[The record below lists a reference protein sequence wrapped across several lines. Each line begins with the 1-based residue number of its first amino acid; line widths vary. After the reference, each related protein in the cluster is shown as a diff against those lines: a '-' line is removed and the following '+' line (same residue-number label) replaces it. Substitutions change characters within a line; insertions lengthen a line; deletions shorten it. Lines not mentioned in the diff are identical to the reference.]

1 MEDGYLVQTDDQYAV
16 LRLGDITPLKEG
28 AQVLVRLPPRQEP
41 ERTAPKPQNRSIMD
55 SLTGAGLALFAEL
68 RTLRLEIAQS
78 EGLPPY
84 VVFGDKSLADMC
96 LRAPRSVEG
105 MIGVYGMGERKYEKY
120 AARFF
125 AVIEA
130 YRAAHPDAV
139 LSLALPAAEPAP
151 AEGETPRKAAK
162 GPKAAFSLTEETAGQ
177 FRYGDAYTGAE
188 LKAALA
194 EAGGPGMKAPTIK
207 AIEAWLLEQ
216 RLIAMEKLPTSGFYY
231 VPTPAGVDAGLRS
244 AERVSARGTPYAV
257 LQYTPPVQRMIVEHF
272 IVK

>member
-1 MEDGYLVQTDDQYAV
+1 MASAINYRV
-16 LRLGDITPLKEG
+16 LKGNPCDTAIISKPEMSIS
-28 AQVLVRLPPRQEP
+28 VRSEN
-41 ERTAPKPQNRSIMD
+41 TQNDRRMFSD
-55 SLTGAGLALFAEL
+55 F
-68 RTLRLEIAQS
+68 R
-78 EGLPPY
+78 
-84 VVFGDKSLADMC
+84 
-96 LRAPRSVEG
+96 
-105 MIGVYGMGERKYEKY
+105 
-120 AARFF
+120 
-125 AVIEA
+125 
-130 YRAAHPDAV
+130 AV
-139 LSLALPAAEPAP
+139 LSLDPPAAAPAP

-216 RLIAMEKLPTSGFYY
+216 CLIAMEKLPTSGFYY

>member
-1 MEDGYLVQTDDQYAV
+1 MINCVAELRGRFGKAVVFGTLQGANRARLRELGAPGLKSYGTLQALPRDTLDRLLAQLLEDGYLVQTDDQYAV

-41 ERTAPKPQNRSIMD
+41 ERTAPKPQNRSMMD

-120 AARFF
+120 AA
-125 AVIEA
+125 
-130 YRAAHPDAV
+130 
-139 LSLALPAAEPAP
+139 
-151 AEGETPRKAAK
+151 
-162 GPKAAFSLTEETAGQ
+162 
-177 FRYGDAYTGAE
+177 
-188 LKAALA
+188 
-194 EAGGPGMKAPTIK
+194 
-207 AIEAWLLEQ
+207 LLFC
-216 RLIAMEKLPTSGFYY
+216 R
-231 VPTPAGVDAGLRS
+231 
-244 AERVSARGTPYAV
+244 
-257 LQYTPPVQRMIVEHF
+257 H
-272 IVK
+272 

>member
-1 MEDGYLVQTDDQYAV
+1 MIPP
-16 LRLGDITPLKEG
+16 LR
-28 AQVLVRLPPRQEP
+28 R
-41 ERTAPKPQNRSIMD
+41 
-55 SLTGAGLALFAEL
+55 
-68 RTLRLEIAQS
+68 
-78 EGLPPY
+78 
-84 VVFGDKSLADMC
+84 
-96 LRAPRSVEG
+96 
-105 MIGVYGMGERKYEKY
+105 
-120 AARFF
+120 
-125 AVIEA
+125 
-130 YRAAHPDAV
+130 
-139 LSLALPAAEPAP
+139 PAP

-194 EAGGPGMKAPTIK
+194 EAGGPGMKAPAIK

-216 RLIAMEKLPTSGFYY
+216 RLIAMEKLPPSGFYY